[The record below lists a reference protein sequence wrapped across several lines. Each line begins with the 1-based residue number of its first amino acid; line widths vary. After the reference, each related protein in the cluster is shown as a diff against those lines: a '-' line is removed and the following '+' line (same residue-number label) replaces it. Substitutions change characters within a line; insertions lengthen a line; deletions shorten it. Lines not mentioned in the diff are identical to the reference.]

1 VKRKTLDA
9 LVVLASILSAI
20 LVFSISLNWQGNS
33 IRIAPIAK
41 ALYGQLPVKPQ
52 TSDTKAAASSSSSSS
67 VQIQAGGGNS
77 TIPYT
82 VYNPATAQIKTGQ
95 TVMWYNPSVAP
106 EPHTVTFA
114 LDNSTRPE
122 LSATFAVRNSS
133 SFMPILPNSTTT
145 SQPVIIPNPQNPS
158 MTTILASN
166 SIASGATVIDSAGN
180 VKHLGSNA
188 AYSIKGDEKLVNS
201 GMLFPKGMGP
211 PNGSTTFTLTFEKA
225 GTYDYYCIL
234 HPWQKGKIAV
244 Q

>member
-1 VKRKTLDA
+1 MDNKPKTSITTILLTCTAIAMTVVITNMA
-9 LVVLASILSAI
+9 LAQSS
-20 LVFSISLNWQGNS
+20 N
-33 IRIAPIAK
+33 
-41 ALYGQLPVKPQ
+41 
-52 TSDTKAAASSSSSSS
+52 TSSASSS
-67 VQIQAGGGNS
+67 VKIQAGGGNS

-82 VYNPATAQIKTGQ
+82 VYNPATAQIKSGQ

-114 LDNSTRPE
+114 LDNNTRPE
-122 LSATFAVRNSS
+122 LSAPFAVKNSS
-133 SFMPILPNSTTT
+133 TFMPMPPNTN
-145 SQPVIIPNPQNPS
+145 SQPVILPNRQDPS

-166 SIASGATVIDSAGN
+166 SIASSATVIDSTGN

-188 AYSIKGDEKLVNS
+188 AYSVKGDEKLVNS

-211 PNGSTTFTLTFEKA
+211 PNGSTTFSLTFEKA

>member
-1 VKRKTLDA
+1 MDNKPKTSITTILLTCTAIAMTVVITNMA
-9 LVVLASILSAI
+9 LAQSS
-20 LVFSISLNWQGNS
+20 N
-33 IRIAPIAK
+33 
-41 ALYGQLPVKPQ
+41 
-52 TSDTKAAASSSSSSS
+52 TSPASSS
-67 VQIQAGGGNS
+67 VKIQAGGGNS

-82 VYNPATAQIKTGQ
+82 VYNPATAQIKSGQ

-106 EPHTVTFA
+106 EPHTVTLA
-114 LDNSTRPE
+114 LDNNTRPE
-122 LSATFAVRNSS
+122 LSAPFAVKNSS
-133 SFMPILPNSTTT
+133 TFMPMPPNTN
-145 SQPVIIPNPQNPS
+145 SQPVILPNRQDPS

-166 SIASGATVIDSAGN
+166 SIASSATVIDSTGN

-188 AYSIKGDEKLVNS
+188 AYSVKGDEKLVNS

-211 PNGSTTFTLTFEKA
+211 PNGSTTFSLTFEKA

>member
-1 VKRKTLDA
+1 MTIVITNMA
-9 LVVLASILSAI
+9 LAQSSNTASPS
-20 LVFSISLNWQGNS
+20 S
-33 IRIAPIAK
+33 
-41 ALYGQLPVKPQ
+41 PVQ
-52 TSDTKAAASSSSSSS
+52 
-67 VQIQAGGGNS
+67 VQAGGGNS

-82 VYNPATAQIKTGQ
+82 VYNPATTQIKTGQ
-95 TVMWYNPSVAP
+95 SVMWYNPSVAP

-114 LDNSTRPE
+114 LDNNTRPE
-122 LSATFAVRNSS
+122 LSTTFAVKNSS
-133 SFMPILPNSTTT
+133 NFMPIVNFT
-145 SQPVIIPNPQNPS
+145 SQPVIIPNHNNPS
-158 MTTILASN
+158 MTLILASN
-166 SIASGATVIDSAGN
+166 SIASSAVVIDSAGN

-234 HPWQKGKIAV
+234 HPWQKGKVAV